1 MSIVVV
7 NKTGSCMLDVLKT
20 ISSSIVVWVPSFS
33 RVLKLWPY

>member
-1 MSIVVV
+1 MSIVVL
-7 NKTGSCMLDVLKT
+7 NKTGSRTLDVLKT